1 MTTPFADLPEA
12 DQLARLTTVAVAAL
26 ARYGLPADCP
36 VTLVNNSENA
46 TFAVDLPETGERR
59 FLRVHR
65 THYHSDHGI
74 RSELL
79 WMNAL
84 REAAGVVT
92 PEALA
97 GLDGDELQI
106 VETPEMGEARRV
118 VLFKEVRGVHPSEVD
133 MIGPFRR
140 LGAIAAAFHDHVM
153 TWPRPDW
160 FERLTWNFETTV
172 GKAPN
177 WGRWQDAPGVTPA
190 RRDVIA
196 RAVELAREKL
206 EAFGKA
212 PGRYNLIHADLRLD
226 NFLVENG
233 EPRILDF
240 DDSGFSWLLY
250 DAATA
255 VSFIEERPDLDTLLA
270 AWIEGYREVRELP
283 REDARMIPTFVQL
296 RRIMIMGWIASHPK
310 TDLARDTGVPYTEDS
325 VRLAQAYLDGRF
337 LTGIE

>member
-1 MTTPFADLPEA
+1 MTTPFAELSEA
-12 DQLARLTTVAVAAL
+12 DQLARLHALATAAL
-26 ARYGLPADCP
+26 ARYGLAADCP

-46 TFAVDLPETGERR
+46 TYSVDLPETGERR
-59 FLRVHR
+59 YLRVHR

-84 REAAGVVT
+84 REATGVVT
-92 PEALA
+92 PEAICA
-97 GLDGDELQI
+97 LDGDDLQI
-106 VETPEMGEARRV
+106 VETPEIDEARRV
-118 VLFKEVRGVHPSEVD
+118 VLFKEVRGVHPSEVG

-140 LGAIAAAFHDHVM
+140 LGSIAATFHEHVM

-160 FERLTWNFETTV
+160 FERLTWNFATTV
-172 GKAPN
+172 GDTPN
-177 WGRWQDAPGVTPA
+177 WGHWQDAPGVTPA
-190 RRDVIA
+190 HHDVLA
-196 RAVELAREKL
+196 RAVEHAREKL

-212 PGRYNLIHADLRLD
+212 PERYNLVHADLRLD

-255 VSFIEERPDLDTLLA
+255 VSFIEERPDLETLLA
-270 AWIEGYREVRELP
+270 AWVEGYRKVRTLP
-283 REDARMIPTFVQL
+283 REDACMIPTFVQL
-296 RRIMIMGWIASHPK
+296 RRIMLMGWIASHPK
-310 TDLARDTGVPYTEDS
+310 TDLARETGIPYTEAS
-325 VRLAQAYLDGRF
+325 VRLAQAYFDGSF
-337 LTGIE
+337 LTGID